1 MIKNKEIV
9 VAAVQMEAK
18 MGDIN
23 KNLEIVEKLSSVASN
38 KGADLVLLPEFFS
51 SATAFH
57 PKMLDAIS
65 QFKGEPFKLL
75 LKLSKKYNVIIGGSY
90 LAYKNNNVY
99 NSFVLVFPDGSY
111 YIHDKDIPTM
121 WENCYYVGGN
131 DDGILKTPIGNIGV
145 ALCWELIRSQTV
157 NRLKGNVDFVLSG
170 SCWWGSPVSSTYTKL
185 KKYNRRL
192 LRRTPVRFANL
203 LGVPVIHAS
212 HAGYFCGYRPPD
224 EDMLQKRRF
233 LGETKIIN
241 KKGEVLSRLKAEDGE
256 GVIINK
262 VMIKDVPAKQEKIPH
277 KFWIPELPAPY
288 LEAWEK
294 QNTFGKKYYEEVT
307 LPYVND
313 KFS

>member
-1 MIKNKEIV
+1 MKKNKEIV
-9 VAAVQMEAK
+9 IAAIQMEAE
-18 MGDIN
+18 MGDVRR
-23 KNLEIVEKLSSVASN
+23 NLKIVEKLSTIAFK

-57 PKMLDAIS
+57 PKMLSAIS

-75 LKLSKKYNVIIGGSY
+75 FKLSKKYNGIIGGSY
-90 LAYKNNNVY
+90 LAYRNNNVY

-111 YIHDKDIPTM
+111 YVHDKDIPTM

-145 ALCWELIRSQTV
+145 ALCWELIRTQTV
-157 NRLKGNVDFVLSG
+157 KRLKRKVDFVLSG
-170 SCWWGSPVSSTYTKL
+170 SCWWGSPVISSNWKL
-185 KKYNRRL
+185 INYNRAL
-192 LRRTPVRFANL
+192 LRKTPVRFGKL

-224 EDMLQKRRF
+224 EDKLQKRRF

-241 KKGEVLSRLKAEDGE
+241 KNGEVLSRLKAEDGE

-262 VMIKDVPAKQEKIPH
+262 INIGDEPVIQEKIPDQY
-277 KFWIPELPAPY
+277 WIPDLPAPY

-294 QNTFGKKYYEEVT
+294 QNFFGKKYYQEVT
-307 LPYVND
+307 LPYMDN
-313 KFS
+313 K